1 MARTSM
7 KAIYLAVAVCCTVQV
22 AAQKNAGQTAKAY
35 IRQGDYAN
43 AIVVLSQALEA
54 DRDNIEMKK
63 DLAFAYYLQR
73 DFPRALSA
81 IQPVIEDRDND
92 AQSFQILGM
101 IHEAQNNRRDA
112 ERAYRVGIRRFP
124 ESGVLYNELG
134 ELLWS
139 NASFPEALSQ
149 WLKGIQRDQ
158 SFAGNYFNA
167 AKYYYLSQDKVWG
180 LIYGEMF
187 INLESYSRRT
197 PEVKTMLFEGY
208 KKLFTE
214 SDIYNNQDTKN
225 EFVRA
230 FLDIMKDNVHIVSN
244 GVTPEALSVLR
255 TRFLLSWQEK
265 YASKFPFRLFEYQR
279 QLARAGMF
287 DAYNQW
293 IFGAAS
299 NLTTFQQWTVTH
311 TESYNKFTSFQ
322 KNRVFKV
329 PEGQYYNARP

>member
-1 MARTSM
+1 M
-7 KAIYLAVAVCCTVQV
+7 KFPIVLLLFIACIYTC
-22 AAQKNAGQTAKAY
+22 AAQTAAQNAKNY

-43 AIVVLSQALEA
+43 AILVLNRALES
-54 DRDNIEMKK
+54 DRENLEMKK

-73 DFPRALSA
+73 DYQKALSA

-101 IHEAQNNRRDA
+101 IHEATDNRRDA

-124 ESGVLYNELG
+124 ESGALYNELG

-139 NASFPEALSQ
+139 NGLFPEALSQ
-149 WLKGIQRDQ
+149 WLRGIQRDQ
-158 SFAGNYFNA
+158 SFSGNYFNA
-167 AKYYYLSQDKVWG
+167 SKYYYLSQDKVWG
-180 LIYGEMF
+180 LIYGEIF

-197 PEVKTMLFEGY
+197 PEVKTMMYEGY
-208 KKLFTE
+208 KKLFADT
-214 SDIYNNQDTKN
+214 DLQRDQDTKN

-230 FLDIMKDNVHIVSN
+230 FLDVMKENAHIVSN
-244 GVTPEALSVLR
+244 GVTPEALTVLR
-255 TRFLLSWQEK
+255 TRFLLGWNEK
-265 YASKFPFRLFEYQR
+265 YAAKFPFRLFEYQK
-279 QLARAGMF
+279 QLAKAGMF

-311 TESYNKFTSFQ
+311 TEAYNKFTAFQ

-329 PEGQYYNARP
+329 PDGQYYNGRP

>member
-1 MARTSM
+1 M
-7 KAIYLAVAVCCTVQV
+7 KVSFFLFLFLASIYTCTAQT
-22 AAQKNAGQTAKAY
+22 AAQNAKNY

-43 AIVVLSQALEA
+43 AILVLNRALES
-54 DRDNIEMKK
+54 DRENLEMKK

-73 DFPRALSA
+73 DYQKALSA

-101 IHEAQNNRRDA
+101 IHEAIDNRRDA

-124 ESGVLYNELG
+124 ESGALYNELG

-139 NASFPEALSQ
+139 NGLFPEALSQ
-149 WLKGIQRDQ
+149 WLRGIQRDQ
-158 SFAGNYFNA
+158 SFSGNYFNA
-167 AKYYYLSQDKVWG
+167 SKYYYLSQDKVWG
-180 LIYGEMF
+180 LIYGEIF

-197 PEVKTMLFEGY
+197 PEVKTMMYEGY
-208 KKLFTE
+208 KKLFADT
-214 SDIYNNQDTKN
+214 DLQRDQDTKN

-230 FLDIMKDNVHIVSN
+230 FLDVMKENAHIVAN
-244 GVTPEALSVLR
+244 GVTPDALTVLR
-255 TRFLLSWQEK
+255 TRFLLGWNEK
-265 YASKFPFRLFEYQR
+265 YAAKFPFRLFDYQK
-279 QLARAGMF
+279 QIAKAGMF

-311 TESYNKFTSFQ
+311 TEAYNKFTAFQ

-329 PEGQYYNARP
+329 PEGQYYNGRP